1 MRVSLFSSQILSLF
15 CTVLLFHFATCF
27 VIKKSPLLPGGVLR
41 IITTRTITPRNLP
54 PLFDSV
60 NDQQQARI
68 LQEKADQLRRE
79 IESFEDSKRE
89 QKRKYDEE
97 QRAILKEKQDIRERY
112 SAQVPILKSDGS
124 VAMERCDFPPRL
136 VSSKENNEKKKQSR
150 IITVQ
155 ANLPLGIVLGQREDM
170 PGFTTVDE
178 VAQGSN
184 GELAGVKVGDLL
196 RACTATQVT
205 MEMPTWQ
212 LMAGG
217 IGRPKTTR
225 MMFSTD
231 GVSFEKVM
239 EALVS
244 NSMDPEGRPAWL
256 VLERMDE

>member
-1 MRVSLFSSQILSLF
+1 LF
-15 CTVLLFHFATCF
+15 
-27 VIKKSPLLPGGVLR
+27 G
-41 IITTRTITPRNLP
+41 
-54 PLFDSV
+54 SV
-60 NDQQQARI
+60 DDQARI
-68 LQEKADQLRRE
+68 LREKADQLRRE

-89 QKRKYDEE
+89 QKLKYEKE
-97 QRAILKEKQDIRERY
+97 QQEIIKEKQDIRQRY

-124 VAMERCDFPPRL
+124 VTMERCDFPPRL
-136 VSSKENNEKKKQSR
+136 VSKENGKDKLSR

-155 ANLPLGIVLGQREDM
+155 ANLPLGIVLGQNEDM

-196 RACTATQVT
+196 RACTATQFT

-239 EALVS
+239 QALVS

-256 VLERMDE
+256 VLERMDED

>member
-1 MRVSLFSSQILSLF
+1 MVLFSQTITFICILSL
-15 CTVLLFHFATCF
+15 CHKVTYSCF
-27 VIKKSPLLPGGVLR
+27 VPCDHGSPCPCS
-41 IITTRTITPRNLP
+41 TTTTTTKRHTPHI
-54 PLFDSV
+54 LFGSNTD
-60 NDQQQARI
+60 DQHARI
-68 LQEKADQLRRE
+68 LREKADQLRRE

-89 QKRKYDEE
+89 QKRKFEEE
-97 QRAILKEKQDIRERY
+97 QQAILKEKQDIRERY

-124 VAMERCDFPPRL
+124 VVMERCDFPPRL
-136 VSSKENNEKKKQSR
+136 VSKENDTVTGIKKLSR

-155 ANLPLGIVLGQREDM
+155 ANLPLGIVLGQREEDM

-178 VAQGSN
+178 VAQASN

-196 RACTATQVT
+196 RACTAVQFT
-205 MEMPTWQ
+205 MDMPTWQ

-231 GVSFEKVM
+231 GVPFEKVM

-256 VLERMDE
+256 VLERMDG